1 MKSNFALSCS
11 KLCIDNIQQNSICKD
26 KDNNYE
32 YRTNDM
38 NVYDDNKMK
47 VLKRKYYYKRKYKYN
62 QLKMTKRDLTESE
75 ISFISR
81 YERSCQR
88 RNEKNICREAKLQND
103 AKNGNINAKESV
115 ERIRD
120 INRKSKRKKYHERQ
134 KLIKK
139 IVGTDPKFWTDNE
152 KVLIQEMNEKKRKRN
167 EYNKEKRK
175 EKENLMVVASSLLQL
190 KKNQC
195 KREYTPIL

>member
-1 MKSNFALSCS
+1 M
-11 KLCIDNIQQNSICKD
+11 I
-26 KDNNYE
+26 
-32 YRTNDM
+32 
-38 NVYDDNKMK
+38 
-47 VLKRKYYYKRKYKYN
+47 
-62 QLKMTKRDLTESE
+62 
-75 ISFISR
+75 ISR

-152 KVLIQEMNEKKRKRN
+152 KVLIQEMKEKKRKRN

-190 KKNQC
+190 KQTNV
-195 KREYTPIL
+195 RENIRQFYRVL